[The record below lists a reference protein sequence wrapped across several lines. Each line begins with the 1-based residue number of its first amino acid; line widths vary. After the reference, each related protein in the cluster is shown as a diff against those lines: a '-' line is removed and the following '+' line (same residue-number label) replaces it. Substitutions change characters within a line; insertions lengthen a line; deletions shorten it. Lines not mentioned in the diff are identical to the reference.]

1 MTPDRRDELIVTACF
16 LGSAA
21 AGVGLAATYALGGQT
36 QVEGLLLGLALLGI
50 AAGLI
55 LWSHRLLP
63 TDPVVSERGELRS
76 AAEVDEAVDKD
87 LHRGGLSRRKAISRS
102 LGLAV
107 AALGAGLAL
116 PVRSLG
122 PSPGRALLETP
133 WGAGRRRLVTSDG
146 RPVRA
151 ASVPTDGL
159 VTVFPEGHPG
169 SADGQAVLMRV
180 DPALIRPWRGR
191 ESWTPNGLV
200 AYSKVCTHA
209 GCPVGLYQPED
220 HTLVCPCH
228 QSTFAVLDG
237 AKPLVGPAA
246 VALPQLPLAIDNEGI
261 VVGVG
266 EFSDPVGPGFW
277 HRT

>member
-1 MTPDRRDELIVTACF
+1 MTPDSRDELIVSACF
-16 LGSAA
+16 LTAAA
-21 AGVGLAATYALGGQT
+21 AGVGLAVTYGLGGQT
-36 QVEGLLLGLALLGI
+36 QLEGLLLGIALLGI

-63 TDPVVSERGELRS
+63 LGPVVSEREELDSGPEIDRQV
-76 AAEVDEAVDKD
+76 EDD
-87 LHRGGLSRRKAISRS
+87 LKRGGLSRRKAISRS
-102 LGLAV
+102 LGLAL

-122 PSPGRALLETP
+122 PSPGRALLDTP

-151 ASVPTDGL
+151 EDVPADGL
-159 VTVFPEGHPG
+159 VTVFPEGSAG

-180 DPALIRPWRGR
+180 DPKLLRPRLGR
-191 ESWTPNGLV
+191 ENWSPDGLV

-220 HTLVCPCH
+220 HTLLCPCH
-228 QSTFAVLDG
+228 QSTFDVLNG
-237 AKPLVGPAA
+237 ARPLVGPAA
-246 VALPQLPLAIDNEGI
+246 VALPQLPLDIDGDGI
-261 VVGVG
+261 VVGTG
-266 EFSDPVGPGFW
+266 EFSGPVGPGFW

>member
-16 LGSAA
+16 LGAAA
-21 AGVGLAATYALGGQT
+21 AGFGLAVTYALGGQT

-76 AAEVDEAVDKD
+76 AAEVDEVVDED
-87 LHRGGLSRRKAISRS
+87 LQRGGLSRRKAISSS

-122 PSPGRALLETP
+122 PAPGRSLLETP
-133 WGAGRRRLVTSDG
+133 WGGGRRRLVTSDG
-146 RPVRA
+146 RPVQA
-151 ASVPTDGL
+151 ASVPLDGL

-180 DPALIRPWRGR
+180 DPALVRPWRGR
-191 ESWTPNGLV
+191 ESWSPDGLV

-246 VALPQLPLAIDNEGI
+246 VALPQLPLAVDPDGT
-261 VVGVG
+261 VVSMG

>member
-1 MTPDRRDELIVTACF
+1 VTPDGRDELIVSGCF
-16 LGSAA
+16 LAAAA
-21 AGVGLAATYALGGQT
+21 AGGGLAVTYALGGQT

-63 TDPVVSERGELRS
+63 LGPVVSEREELGS
-76 AAEVDEAVDKD
+76 GPEVDEEVQED
-87 LHRGGLSRRKAISRS
+87 LKRGLTRRKAISRS
-102 LGLAV
+102 LGLAL

-133 WGAGRRRLVTSDG
+133 WGAGRRRLITSDG

-151 ASVPTDGL
+151 EDVPKDGL
-159 VTVFPEGHPG
+159 VTVFPEGSAG

-180 DPALIRPWRGR
+180 DPGLIRPRPGR
-191 ESWTPNGLV
+191 ESWTPEGLV

-220 HTLVCPCH
+220 HTLLCPCH
-228 QSTFAVLDG
+228 QSTFDVLDG
-237 AKPLVGPAA
+237 ARPIVGPAA
-246 VALPQLPLAIDNEGI
+246 VALPQLPLEIDADGV
-261 VVGVG
+261 VVGTG

-277 HRT
+277 HKT